1 MLKVPIA
8 EITDYGP
15 CYPTIKVTR
24 YCNEDI
30 DGTPLKSPG
39 DLCVISVVVAQ
50 NNLCVP
56 DIERELVPYIKAN
69 YFGQVYGC
77 KCKVA
82 CEFKQ

>member
-24 YCNEDI
+24 HCNEDI

-77 KCKVA
+77 KFKVS
-82 CEFKQ
+82 CEFK

>member
-1 MLKVPIA
+1 MLKVPIT

-15 CYPTIKVTR
+15 CYPIIKVTR

-30 DGTPLKSPG
+30 DGTPI
-39 DLCVISVVVAQ
+39 ISVVVAQ

-77 KCKVA
+77 KFKVS
-82 CEFKQ
+82 CEFK

>member
-8 EITDYGP
+8 EINYYTPY
-15 CYPTIKVTR
+15 YPMIKVIR

-30 DGTPLKSPG
+30 DGTPIKSPG
-39 DLCVISVVVAQ
+39 DLCIISVVANQ
-50 NNLCVP
+50 NGIRIP

-77 KCKVA
+77 KFKVS
-82 CEFKQ
+82 CVFK